1 MGFNEKWINL
11 IMNCINTVSYSVLIN
26 GVVHGYITLTRG
38 LHQGDPVSLIL
49 ISSSFKRLNKINFG
63 SR

>member
-26 GVVHGYITLTRG
+26 GVAHGYITLTRS
-38 LHQGDPVSLIL
+38 LRQGDPVSLYL
-49 ISSSFKRLNKINFG
+49 FLLVLKGLTR
-63 SR
+63 

>member
-38 LHQGDPVSLIL
+38 LHQGDPVSLYL
-49 ISSSFKRLNKINFG
+49 FLLVLKGLTR
-63 SR
+63 